1 MRVCVIMWVQDVVT
15 WSLVPKMIPLKSLEK
30 LQSWMWMLVDLGGGG
45 KEDNQPE
52 GGGKEDNQPEWCI
65 IQEEGPEGELQK
77 DLEGELQKDMKG
89 LEGEL
94 QKDLERIDAPP
105 AHWRTASVTAPILR
119 SGKHAKR
126 ISLLHISLVSLVY
139 FANPTRCALPS
150 AAGGA
155 AIINT
160 MMINILQI

>member
-1 MRVCVIMWVQDVVT
+1 M
-15 WSLVPKMIPLKSLEK
+15 K
-30 LQSWMWMLVDLGGGG
+30 
-45 KEDNQPE
+45 
-52 GGGKEDNQPEWCI
+52 
-65 IQEEGPEGELQK
+65 GPEGELQK
-77 DLEGELQKDMKG
+77 DLEGLK
-89 LEGEL
+89 
-94 QKDLERIDAPP
+94 KDLERMDAPP

-119 SGKHAKR
+119 SDKHAKR

-160 MMINILQI
+160 MMNNIFYKYNLIHDTLLLFLFNIWHNTFDVLFCEINTSL

>member
-1 MRVCVIMWVQDVVT
+1 
-15 WSLVPKMIPLKSLEK
+15 
-30 LQSWMWMLVDLGGGG
+30 
-45 KEDNQPE
+45 
-52 GGGKEDNQPEWCI
+52 
-65 IQEEGPEGELQK
+65 
-77 DLEGELQKDMKG
+77 MKG

-94 QKDLERIDAPP
+94 QKDLERIDALP

-126 ISLLHISLVSLVY
+126 ISLLHISLMSLVY

-160 MMINILQI
+160 MMNNILQITSSLSAVFRSQKGTKLLHTSGAGACPGDGSYYY